1 MVFQANV
8 LAACAGLLRLPMI
21 VRRELV
27 KVLAESDV
35 AGVDATF
42 HVLDN
47 YADGQRIIA
56 VEFSLLGDDEELRK
70 AVGRLADA
78 PASIAY

>member
-1 MVFQANV
+1 
-8 LAACAGLLRLPMI
+8 MI

-27 KVLAESDV
+27 KVLAESYV

-47 YADGQRIIA
+47 YADDQRLIA